1 MAEKER
7 RRGDSI
13 EVTAAAGEGE
23 EDGKEEETGDML
35 RALERKMASLER
47 EMEVAAREVEEAR

>member
-1 MAEKER
+1 M
-7 RRGDSI
+7 
-13 EVTAAAGEGE
+13 TAAAGEGE